1 MKFKELKL
9 YTDKLD
15 QEKKFYSDTLG
26 FSLIR
31 ESANSFSVQVGW
43 SVLSFE
49 KSKKQHSYHYCFLIP
64 ANKLNEAL
72 VWMEKRVPVIAIEA
86 DRKTQNFESWNAD
99 SFYFCDASRNIAEFI
114 VRHDLKNNDH
124 ADFDS
129 SRVLGISEMGMPV
142 TDISTI
148 NEQLETELDT
158 KFWKGDFERFGT
170 NGSQEGIFLLP
181 NYKVKDTWFPTSAK
195 IVPEPFEAVVEN
207 AGKEFKV
214 EFGEELLKISAQ
226 S

>member
-1 MKFKELKL
+1 MKFKALKL

-15 QEKKFYSDTLG
+15 QEKTFYSDVLG
-26 FSLIR
+26 FPLII
-31 ESANSFSVQVGW
+31 ESRNSFSVEVGW

-49 KSKKQHSYHYCFLIP
+49 KSEKQHSYHYCFLIP
-64 ANKLNEAL
+64 ANKLKEAL
-72 VWMEKRVPVIAIEA
+72 VWMEKRVRVMAIKD
-86 DRKTQNFESWNAD
+86 DRKTQNFDSWNAD
-99 SFYFCDASRNIAEFI
+99 SFYFNDASGNVAEFI
-114 VRHDLKNNDH
+114 VRHDLKNYDL

-129 SRVLGISEMGMPV
+129 SRVLGISEMGIPV
-142 TDISTI
+142 TDISKI
-148 NEQLETELDT
+148 NGQLETELDT

-195 IVPEPFEAVVEN
+195 IIPEPFEAVVEN
-207 AGKEFKV
+207 TGKLFRVEFKD
-214 EFGEELLKISAQ
+214 ELVNVSEQ